1 MHIYIYMLLCMRT
14 TIDIPDELAIAAKKA
29 AVERR
34 TTLRELVVRGL
45 RTILSDPTTASVT
58 SPVDALEGLGREVW
72 RGVDPDDYVKEL
84 RQGWE

>member
-1 MHIYIYMLLCMRT
+1 MLLCMRT
-14 TIDIPDELAIAAKKA
+14 TIDIPDELAIAVKKA

-72 RGVDPDDYVKEL
+72 RGVDADNYVKEL